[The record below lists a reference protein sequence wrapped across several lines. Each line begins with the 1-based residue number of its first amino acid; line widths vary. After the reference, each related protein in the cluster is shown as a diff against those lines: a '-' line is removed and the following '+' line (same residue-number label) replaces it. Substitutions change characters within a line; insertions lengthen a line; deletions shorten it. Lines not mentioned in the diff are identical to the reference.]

1 MNNNT
6 TVHFLFNT
14 EPFTSVIV
22 WDITVS
28 LTKVVFISNIGNVII
43 IYYFESVLLILS
55 ISDHGQSS
63 QNHSC

>member
-1 MNNNT
+1 MNNTT

-14 EPFTSVIV
+14 EPFTSLIV

-43 IYYFESVLLILS
+43 YYFESVLFS
-55 ISDHGQSS
+55 I
-63 QNHSC
+63 CFL